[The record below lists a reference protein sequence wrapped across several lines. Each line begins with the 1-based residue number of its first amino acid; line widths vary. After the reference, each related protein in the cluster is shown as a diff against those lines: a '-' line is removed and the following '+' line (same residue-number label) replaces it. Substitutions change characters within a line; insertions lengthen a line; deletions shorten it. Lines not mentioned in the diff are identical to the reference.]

1 MKVNILLLWLSIPIF
16 LTAQSSEMDSLKKQ
30 ILLANSSADKLEA
43 IFKLSDHFESIEV
56 DEFTKY
62 AHQAKSLAK
71 NTDLPLYEVQADFVL
86 GLSFVKR
93 SIFDS
98 AIIVLSSCK
107 EAFRNNLGYTEFV
120 PKIYR
125 QLNNLFGRQRMPEKM
140 IENSI
145 ELLGMAEKV
154 NDTFGIYMA
163 KMGIANGK
171 NHLELLEDAKKLY
184 VECTKMAPAK
194 IYPHVYTNL
203 GLLMYKQQKF
213 DSCLQFLNE
222 ALVISDRSKNYT
234 QMATTYFMMGNAK
247 GDQGKITEAEGYYQK
262 GIAMRKIVG
271 DPFFVVTDMANLAM
285 FYYDQKEY
293 QKGIEICIE
302 SIETGNTYNIN
313 NLDAYTNLS
322 KLYEANHQYDKAF
335 EISKIQIKLKDSL
348 YKASSAD
355 AMAEMETRYEV
366 QKKENTIIKQSLDI
380 TKRNNQ
386 LMGLGGLLIFSTIGG
401 YIYLQNRKKMAQLKL
416 HELELEQQERATKAI
431 LQAEDNE
438 RKKIADELHDDV
450 AQKLVAA
457 KMNLQALAYNDQNE
471 MIVDPKT
478 FEKVSV
484 LISDSA
490 NGIRELSHAL
500 MPGTILY
507 SGLSDAIHELVN
519 KSTNTKFDINLQIG
533 GDLNSLE
540 ESKSIMVYRICQEL
554 IQNTLKHADS
564 KKMKLNLDLKDSY
577 LKILSGDDGKG
588 FDENFEVHNLR
599 SLNSRVRFLK
609 GTIEIKR
616 DINTKSNIY
625 IEIPV

>member
-1 MKVNILLLWLSIPIF
+1 MKGKIVLIWLSIPVF
-16 LTAQSSEMDSLKKQ
+16 LAAQSGEMDSLKKH
-30 ILLANSSADKLEA
+30 ILLASSSVDKLEA

-71 NTDLPLYEVQADFVL
+71 NADLPMYIVQADFVL
-86 GLSFVKR
+86 GLSFIQR
-93 SIFDS
+93 SVFDS
-98 AIIVLSSCK
+98 AIIVLNSCK
-107 EAFRNNLGYTEFV
+107 EAYRNNLGYTELV

-125 QLNNLFGRQRMPEKM
+125 QLNNIYGRQRMPEKM

-145 ELLGMAEKV
+145 ELLSMAEKV

-163 KMGIANGK
+163 KMGMANGK
-171 NHLELLEDAKKLY
+171 NHLELLEDAKLLY
-184 VECTKMAPAK
+184 LECTKMAPAK
-194 IYPHVYTNL
+194 IYPHVYNNL

-213 DSCLQFLNE
+213 DSSLQFLNE

-234 QMATTYFMMGNAK
+234 QMATTYYVMGNVM
-247 GDQGKITEAEGYYQK
+247 GDQGKIAEAEGYYQK
-262 GIAMRKIVG
+262 GIAMRKMVG
-271 DPFFVVTDMANLAM
+271 DPFFIVTDLANLAM
-285 FYYDQKEY
+285 FYYDQKKY

-302 SIETGNTYNIN
+302 SIEKGNTYNIN

-348 YKASSAD
+348 YKASAAD
-355 AMAEMETRYEV
+355 AMAEMQTRYEV

-386 LMGLGGLLIFSTIGG
+386 LMGLGGLLIFSFIGG
-401 YIYLQNRKKMAQLKL
+401 YFYMQNKKKLAQLKL
-416 HELELEQQERATKAI
+416 HELELEQQERATEAI

-457 KMNLQALAYNDQNE
+457 KMSLQALAYNDQNE
-471 MIVDPKT
+471 MIVDQKI

-500 MPGTILY
+500 MPGTILN
-507 SGLSDAIHELVN
+507 SGLSDAICELAN
-519 KSTNTKFDINLQIG
+519 KSTNNKFDIDLLIE
-533 GDLNSLE
+533 GDLNHIE
-540 ESKSIMVYRICQEL
+540 ESKSIMIYRICQEL
-554 IQNTLKHADS
+554 IQNTLKHANS
-564 KKMKLNLDLKDSY
+564 KK
-577 LKILSGDDGKG
+577 LKINLYHTDSTFKIINIEEGKG
-588 FDENFEVHNLR
+588 FVENFNAHN
-599 SLNSRVRFLK
+599 
-609 GTIEIKR
+609 
-616 DINTKSNIY
+616 
-625 IEIPV
+625 